1 MERVEH
7 RIKLNLMKAGL
18 QGQVIVKKADSDSRK
33 INIYLS
39 SAAGPFNMSDIASA
53 ILRAEKPDGKVM
65 FNSCIVCKDRLE
77 YIITTQTIA
86 ATGTV
91 TCEITLTSKSGQ
103 VLVTPRFE
111 IIVADIIYSD
121 SEIES
126 TNEYTALEEAIK
138 KAAALKDGTTFTPH
152 VSDEGVLSWTNADGK
167 DNPAAVNI
175 KGPPGRDG
183 ADGSPGAAG
192 ADGVTPHIGD
202 NGNWFIGS
210 TDTGKP
216 SRGEKGDPGKDGAD
230 GGSGTP
236 GVGDVTPIIG
246 ENGNWFVGNTDT
258 GKPSR
263 GEKGDPGKDGVDGS
277 PGAAGADGVTPTIG
291 DNGNWYL
298 GTTDTGEPS
307 RGVAGARGD
316 AGAPGKSG
324 VDGKSAYDVALD
336 NGFSGTTEQWL
347 ASLRAPK
354 PVMLST
360 AQYATETAAV
370 EYMDAQTDKS
380 VVYVWNNKVYCYASK
395 SVSRVTGACLYGYR
409 NSASSGIV
417 SAAGKSTYII
427 PVSSFSAP
435 LNISNYQHPI
445 SNTPYIYGGTTIP
458 TFNKDLIQN
467 DLFIGRTE
475 AFDIS
480 AAQLQGCTYVVFAV
494 TTESQPSTASV
505 TVNGTII
512 PLTVI
517 TSPSEIESAVGVET
531 ATVGGYIDS
540 GVIYTAIVSSNS
552 AQKYIGERNT
562 YAMPVPLGYCESKV
576 TFEAG
581 TSYLTKYPYATMTQM
596 FSALATANPSYI
608 TETVLGKDQSNTYD
622 IKSYVLDAPS
632 SLANGQTSVV
642 STEKPIFIIT
652 AGLHGVEPDAV
663 HTVYHF
669 MQDLAENYYESEQI
683 QYLRDNVKFVIIPI
697 CNPWG
702 YANQNYNNSRDV
714 DINKNFA
721 PGYRTNGTS
730 NTGDSAY
737 SEAETQLL
745 KQVFDT
751 YHNAVFHLECHGK
764 YSVDTAFNQ
773 TLWFSLMKTLKS
785 ELIELN
791 ANKINNLIGKRLY
804 NLGYATNKSTGGY
817 ITHYALN
824 GRPKD
829 YTGTQYGMLSA
840 TMEGTGCI
848 YGETGYSANTQK
860 INCEALENFVL
871 NVFASLNSKIKV
883 YSGDDK
889 NTVATL
895 PRYEGQ
901 VS

>member
-1 MERVEH
+1 MQIRTITVDYA
-7 RIKLNLMKAGL
+7 RPRGYDV
-18 QGQVIVKKADSDSRK
+18 G
-33 INIYLS
+33 Y
-39 SAAGPFNMSDIASA
+39 
-53 ILRAEKPDGKVM
+53 RAENNFTELSLPVP
-65 FNSCIVCKDRLE
+65 VELE
-77 YIITTQTIA
+77 
-86 ATGTV
+86 
-91 TCEITLTSKSGQ
+91 
-103 VLVTPRFE
+103 
-111 IIVADIIYSD
+111 
-121 SEIES
+121 
-126 TNEYTALEEAIK
+126 
-138 KAAALKDGTTFTPH
+138 
-152 VSDEGVLSWTNADGK
+152 NADGYRVYFESTVGAYLQTEILTPVDGYVTVK
-167 DNPAAVNI
+167 ITSDIVPEPGNMAAQLVAFKAGEI
-175 KGPPGRDG
+175 VGYAPMITGTAKVSIPDG
-183 ADGSPGAAG
+183 AERLSHSLAAEI
-192 ADGVTPHIGD
+192 ALNTAARHTHENKSVLDKFAESD
-202 NGNWFIGS
+202 
-210 TDTGKP
+210 GKP
-216 SRGEKGDPGKDGAD
+216 TYDGKSL
-230 GGSGTP
+230 GGG
-236 GVGDVTPIIG
+236 
-246 ENGNWFVGNTDT
+246 
-258 GKPSR
+258 
-263 GEKGDPGKDGVDGS
+263 
-277 PGAAGADGVTPTIG
+277 
-291 DNGNWYL
+291 
-298 GTTDTGEPS
+298 
-307 RGVAGARGD
+307 
-316 AGAPGKSG
+316 SG

>member
-1 MERVEH
+1 MQTRKITVDYARPRGYDVGYRAENNFTLLALPIPAE
-7 RIKLNLMKAGL
+7 LED
-18 QGQVIVKKADSDSRK
+18 ADSYRVYFESTVGEYLQTELLTPADGYVTVK
-33 INIYLS
+33 IT
-39 SAAGPFNMSDIASA
+39 SDIIPEPGNMAAQLVAFADGEIVGYAPMITGTAKVS
-53 ILRAEKPDGKVM
+53 IPDGTE
-65 FNSCIVCKDRLE
+65 RLSHSLAAE
-77 YIITTQTIA
+77 IA
-86 ATGTV
+86 LNTAARHTHGN
-91 TCEITLTSKSGQ
+91 KS
-103 VLVTPRFE
+103 VLDKFAELDGKPTYDGKSLGGGSGG
-111 IIVADIIYSD
+111 A
-121 SEIES
+121 S
-126 TNEYTALEEAIK
+126 TAEEVSYTNTALPDVANVKTALDKIADVQQTHGNDIVTAGERLD
-138 KAAALKDGTTFTPH
+138 ALKGEAHTHANKDILDKLS
-152 VSDEGVLSWTNADGK
+152 VSNGK
-167 DNPAAVNI
+167 LKYNGSDVGL
-175 KGPPGRDG
+175 KGDKG
-183 ADGSPGAAG
+183 ADG
-192 ADGVTPHIGD
+192 T
-202 NGNWFIGS
+202 NGI
-210 TDTGKP
+210 
-216 SRGEKGDPGKDGAD
+216 
-230 GGSGTP
+230 
-236 GVGDVTPIIG
+236 
-246 ENGNWFVGNTDT
+246 
-258 GKPSR
+258 
-263 GEKGDPGKDGVDGS
+263 
-277 PGAAGADGVTPTIG
+277 TPTIG
-291 DNGNWYL
+291 TNGNWYL

-642 STEKPIFIIT
+642 STDKPIFIIT